1 MCYHVDI
8 KMFIQI
14 TLLLL
19 VCQVSLANYLITSDT
34 TATLVLSSI
43 MFIIYLI
50 MILVL
55 YKKKDIWL

>member
-34 TATLVLSSI
+34 KATLVLSSI